1 MASLK
6 QQQNDNKH
14 PDAQVTKFNLFH
26 LLKAM
31 NPGEPQKSEV
41 GDIQQL
47 RVWRVFQ
54 EQRRIEG
61 TLHDYAL

>member
-31 NPGEPQKSEV
+31 NPGEPQESKE
-41 GDIQQL
+41 GDI
-47 RVWRVFQ
+47 
-54 EQRRIEG
+54 
-61 TLHDYAL
+61 TALGVASVSRTKKN